1 MIYNYW
7 STIISIISTRDSA
20 MGSTKS
26 TAGDWAFE
34 AFYNSLDKKA
44 ISTLFLLQL
53 KEVWK
58 GKL

>member
-1 MIYNYW
+1 
-7 STIISIISTRDSA
+7 

-53 KEVWK
+53 KEV
-58 GKL
+58 